1 MPSVARTESVKLHIY
16 DVGRSQEVQVLNRVL
31 RIMGTGMFHCAV
43 EVYGLEWSFRG
54 TPHSGTGVFA
64 GKPRCCE
71 GHNYCETVDLG
82 QAKCPA
88 GMEVLLRGLRCLL
101 SKVIVRGATL
111 FMEQEVDVIINML
124 RRQWIG
130 SMYDLLK
137 HNCCNFADTFCR
149 FLDVGPVP
157 DWVLN
162 LAGAG
167 AALAETGDQ
176 LATYRSS
183 VVNSLGRVVAG
194 PGCCRKDELACFG
207 CSIELCPRSN
217 TIIAADKNYKL

>member
-1 MPSVARTESVKLHIY
+1 MGACAGKPDHPGSRGPLVMPSVARTESVKLHIY

-71 GHNYCETVDLG
+71 GHNYCETVDL
-82 QAKCPA
+82 
-88 GMEVLLRGLRCLL
+88 
-101 SKVIVRGATL
+101 GATL